1 MEHSPFTILLENSSL
16 GAWRPRASDGSCLL
30 KRLRQFGWPIK
41 SQRQR
46 NVNIFNDIKSAG
58 RQLVAGDELL
68 RSTEPAGDF
77 VL

>member
-1 MEHSPFTILLENSSL
+1 MEHSPFTILLEISSFR
-16 GAWRPRASDGSCLL
+16 AWRPRASNGACLL
-30 KRLRQFGWPIK
+30 KRLRQFGWSIK

-68 RSTEPAGDF
+68 RSTQPTGDF